1 MKFTPAYATLM
12 TTSVGAGSDTGRSG
26 VRSMTSTPPFF
37 ANVIALIVVG
47 SDIVCRREERARK
60 GRYERG
66 LALKVGVM
74 SKSRIFLGRHRCMA
88 VEMSDNNQR
97 RKRVHVGKWSRV
109 QTLVQIGPAS
119 LSFLHLA
126 LSTVWTTPGAPLRK
140 RTSDSRQLSWKLRI
154 IAAQLLLPDSEQ
166 ECEIWM
172 TGPRRPAAGKVLSLV
187 SACLTVVTSC
197 IKVAA
202 L

>member
-1 MKFTPAYATLM
+1 MKFTPAYATFM
-12 TTSVGAGSDTGRSG
+12 TTSAGPGSGTGRSG

-37 ANVIALIVVG
+37 ANVIAFIVVG

-109 QTLVQIGPAS
+109 QTPVPIGPAS
-119 LSFLHLA
+119 LSFKFLHLA
-126 LSTVWTTPGAPLRK
+126 LSPVWTTPGAPLRK
-140 RTSDSRQLSWKLRI
+140 RTLGSRQLVWKL
-154 IAAQLLLPDSEQ
+154 
-166 ECEIWM
+166 
-172 TGPRRPAAGKVLSLV
+172 
-187 SACLTVVTSC
+187 
-197 IKVAA
+197 
-202 L
+202 